1 MTTQFVPPH
10 YAMELCHLLTNGDKG
25 TNTMNDMM
33 SDGGAMWGMS
43 LGALVVFTLLALAI
57 AALAKYIFFK

>member
-1 MTTQFVPPH
+1 
-10 YAMELCHLLTNGDKG
+10 MELSHLLTNGDKG

-33 SDGGAMWGMS
+33 SDGGAMWEMS

-57 AALAKYIFFK
+57 TALAKYIFFK